1 MSPVLVAALVL
12 LGLLL
17 VLNLLLT
24 TAVIRKLR
32 RHDELLR
39 DFDGSAPLSVLPQI
53 RVGAPVPDFTTEA
66 TDGQL
71 TEADLRSTETLIAF
85 AAPGCGGC
93 EAARPRLIEM
103 LEARRR
109 RGEAGI
115 VVIADDEGDGGTLV
129 GEFSAHARVIVEHPA
144 DGAIHQALGIAMYP
158 NYVLVG
164 ADGRVTRVGGDLDE
178 IAAAVPIRS

>member
-12 LGLLL
+12 IGLLL

-39 DFDGSAPLSVLPQI
+39 EFDGSSPLSVLPKVV
-53 RVGAPVPDFTTEA
+53 VGDVVPDFSTAA

-71 TEADLRSTETLIAF
+71 TQDDLRTVSTLIAF

-93 EAARPRLIEM
+93 ESARPKLIE
-103 LEARRR
+103 LLDARRA

-115 VVIADDEGDGGTLV
+115 VVIADDQGDGGTLI
-129 GEFSAHARVIVEHPA
+129 GEFSPHARVVLEQP
-144 DGAIHQALGIAMYP
+144 GTGPIHQALGVAAYP
-158 NYVLVG
+158 NYVLVD
-164 ADGRVTRVGGDLDE
+164 ADGRVARVGGELDE
-178 IAAAVPIRS
+178 VVPAVPIRS